1 MLALGAIVGA
11 GALRADAASLDAT
24 WTAPTT
30 NADGSPLVDLAGY
43 RLYLTTATPSCPG
56 PSFHSLVSA
65 TVAPTPGQ
73 TIAYRISS
81 LVAGATYFTAI
92 TAVDAAGNESQCT
105 TPVGAVAR
113 ADMSVSP
120 TAPVNLGT
128 ATTGTAVDATF
139 TVQNPTSATVTAA
152 TTVGAPF
159 SVVSG
164 GSLTL
169 APGASQPVTVRFRS
183 TAAGSFASNV
193 TFSANGDTLSRA
205 ISATA
210 VALASP
216 VTLSVVRAGTGTGT
230 ISAPT
235 GIACGIDC
243 TETVAPGTVVV
254 LTAAAAPG
262 STFAGWSGGCS
273 GTAPCTV
280 TLNTSATVTATFN
293 VIPAASPVMSSLSPS
308 TTLAGSPDFTLTVN
322 GSGFATASVVRW
334 NGADRTTT
342 FVNGSQ
348 LQAVITSADVSAA
361 GSRPVSVFTPAPG
374 GGTSGTQSF
383 TITSV
388 TAPAPAPAPA
398 PATAEIV
405 IDNAPPGVQDEAG
418 GRTFTGKWCLADADD
433 EFGSSS
439 LRSCGRRGD
448 TYRWTP
454 RIPTAGTYDV
464 YVWIP
469 TQSVRSSAVPIMV
482 AHVKGMTTRLF
493 NERRATGSWVLHGR
507 YSFGAGTSGYVQTID
522 IFGQAAADAVRLV
535 PVK

>member
-30 NADGSPLVDLAGY
+30 NADGSLLVDLAGY
-43 RLYLTTATPSCPG
+43 RLYLATATPSCPG
-56 PSFHSLVSA
+56 PSFHSLGSA

-105 TPVGAVAR
+105 APVSAVAH
-113 ADMSVSP
+113 ADLSVSP
-120 TAPVNLGT
+120 TASINLGT
-128 ATTGTAVDATF
+128 TTTGTAVDATF
-139 TVQNPTSATVTAA
+139 TVQNPTASTVTAA
-152 TTVGAPF
+152 TSVSAPF

-164 GSLTL
+164 SSLTL
-169 APGASQPVTVRFRS
+169 APGASQPVTLRFRS
-183 TAAGSFASNV
+183 TAAGSFVSNV
-193 TFSANGDTLSRA
+193 TFSANGDTLSRT

-210 VALASP
+210 VAGS
-216 VTLSVVRAGTGTGT
+216 VTLSVARAGTGTGT
-230 ISAPT
+230 ITSAPT
-235 GIACGIDC
+235 GITCGIDC

-254 LTAAAAPG
+254 LTAAAAAG

-273 GTAPCTV
+273 GTATCAV
-280 TLNTSATVTATFN
+280 TMNANAAVTATFN
-293 VIPAASPVMSSLSPS
+293 VNPAAAPVTSSLSPS
-308 TTLAGSPDFTLTVN
+308 TTVAGSPGFTLTVN
-322 GSGFATASVVRW
+322 GNGFAAASVVRW

-342 FVNGSQ
+342 FVSATQ
-348 LQAVITSADVSAA
+348 LRAAISSADVTTA
-361 GSRPVSVFTPAPG
+361 GSLPVAVYTPAPG

-383 TITSV
+383 TITPV
-388 TAPAPAPAPA
+388 AAPAPAPVPSA
-398 PATAEIV
+398 AEII
-405 IDNAPPGVQDEAG
+405 IDNAEPGVQDQAG
-418 GRTFTGKWCLADADD
+418 GRTFTGKWCLADAER
-433 EFGSSS
+433 EFGSTS

-454 RIPTAGTYDV
+454 TIAVAGAYDV

-469 TQSVRSSAVPIMV
+469 TDSVRSKAVPILV
-482 AHVKGMTTRLF
+482 AHANGTTTRLF
-493 NERRATGSWVLHGR
+493 DERRATGTWVLHGR
-507 YSFGAGTSGYVQTID
+507 YSFGAGTSGYVQTTD